1 MTSSSD
7 DTGAGVGEVRIFSVV
22 TNFQKLALRPGGVPR
37 DKSIA
42 QADAELKEMKPEF
55 DKWIDEEV
63 EALRA
68 ALPAVGQGSGDSDWV
83 AAATVHAGRLRD
95 VGSTAGYDLVTFVA
109 GAMCDILESGGAATE
124 RGIDSLNTQFDALQ
138 LVRQPQYY
146 RLGPEDLPELKNGLL
161 RVVARVGQR
170 ADETPSTGG

>member
-1 MTSSSD
+1 MTSSD
-7 DTGAGVGEVRIFSVV
+7 DGTRADGNEVRIFSVV
-22 TNFQKLALRPGGVPR
+22 TNFQKLAVRPGGVPR
-37 DKSIA
+37 DKAIA
-42 QADAELKEMKPEF
+42 QADAELKDMKPEF

-68 ALPAVGQGSGDSDWV
+68 ALPAVGQGADGDWV
-83 AAATVHAGRLRD
+83 PAATIHAGRLRD

-124 RGIDSLNTQFDALQ
+124 RGVDSLNTQFDALQ

-146 RLGPEDLPELKNGLL
+146 RLRPEDLPELKSGLL
-161 RVVARVGQR
+161 RIVARVGQR
-170 ADETPSTGG
+170 ANETPSTGG